1 MLTVES
7 LASELG
13 LRFAAGRRAAAD
25 REIRWVHISELR
37 DPTPWL
43 SGGELLL
50 STGLQLDTAERQREF
65 VRLLSVSDTAGL
77 GFGTGFDH
85 AKVPAALAKEAK
97 ALEFPVFEVP
107 YEMPFIAI
115 TEAAANRLVNEQYDV
130 LSRGLAVNERLE
142 RLVLEGGGLEEIAR
156 EIASAVSGSSIVFD
170 SGGKPIANGGRRL
183 AATVIDAVADEV
195 SGRGSTAVP
204 FVPSEPSLHGR
215 ALAQPVS
222 PGGGAAEA
230 WLVAVRRS
238 GQLGDFER
246 LCVQQAALVVALEL
260 MRGRVAQETER
271 RLAGEVLA
279 AAISGR
285 LAADDIRDRLAP
297 FGIGARAAVLVFS
310 SADAL
315 AAQGTLE
322 HYFHEAGR
330 PALIA
335 TQKAGRRELVCAVL
349 DGDGTGPEDTSELI
363 ALASNAR
370 EQLEAAHGATRA
382 AASRSMPTDRVRHSF
397 HEARC
402 ALEATGF
409 ANGSVPE
416 VASYRDLGA
425 FTLLLSVQDA
435 DALRL
440 YTETVL
446 GPIESSDERYAGELL
461 RSLEAYIDRNGH
473 WERAASDCYC
483 HRHTLRYRI
492 KRIEELTGRDLGRA
506 NDRVE
511 LWLALRAKELIA

>member
-1 MLTVES
+1 MLTVDS

-13 LRFAAGRRAAAD
+13 LKFAAGQRAAAN
-25 REIRWVHISELR
+25 REVRWVHISELR

-50 STGLQLDTAERQREF
+50 TTGIQLDTAERQRELI
-65 VRLLSVSDTAGL
+65 RLLSKSDSAGL

-85 AKVPAALAKEAK
+85 AKLPAAIAKEAK
-97 ALEFPVFEVP
+97 ALDLPLFEVP

-130 LSRGLAVNERLE
+130 LSRGIAVNERLE
-142 RLVLEGGGLEEIAR
+142 RLVLEGGGLKEIAR
-156 EIASAVSGSSIVFD
+156 EIASAVSGSSVVLD
-170 SGGKPIANGGRRL
+170 SRGEPLAHGGRRL
-183 AATVIDAVADEV
+183 GADVVAAVAQEV
-195 SGRGSTAVP
+195 SGRASTVTP
-204 FVPSEPSLHGR
+204 FVPTEPSLRGR

-222 PGGGAAEA
+222 ARGGAADA
-230 WLVAVRRS
+230 WLVVVRRS
-238 GQLGDFER
+238 GKLGDFER
-246 LCVQQAALVVALEL
+246 LCVQQAAVVIALEL
-260 MRGRVAQETER
+260 MRGSVARETER

-279 AAISGR
+279 AALSGR
-285 LAADDIRDRLAP
+285 LAPDDIRNRLAP
-297 FGIGARAAVLVFS
+297 FGIRERAAVLVFES
-310 SADAL
+310 EDPV
-315 AAQGTLE
+315 AAHGTLE
-322 HYFHEAGR
+322 QHFHDAGQ
-330 PALIA
+330 PALVA
-335 TQKAGRRELVCAVL
+335 TQKTGSRELVCAVL
-349 DGDGTGPEDTSELI
+349 DSDGAEPDDSADLMT
-363 ALASNAR
+363 LAQTAR
-370 EQLEAAHGATRA
+370 EAIESAHGPTRA

-409 ANGSVPE
+409 ANGAAPD

-440 YTETVL
+440 YCESVL
-446 GPIESSDERYAGELL
+446 GPIESSDERYAVELL

-492 KRIEELTGRDLGRA
+492 KRIEELTGRDLSRA